1 MSLEDMDS
9 SQAGSPEI
17 QTSDFDVENKTFNES
32 PADFSSEN
40 NSETGFHMNEN
51 EKEMYEN
58 ILERLDIKRKE
69 KKQDVQENSVQDKL
83 KNKNS
88 DNSQQKTQLEKSLS
102 QDFSKIQKLVKSGLI
117 NSAQGQNL
125 KKEVLKKAFD
135 KLVQTEKIKRAL
147 SSGSNPKK
155 QGNSLNINNVLKSFS
170 QNNSNFFNSNGRKE
184 VLNYLKSGGVSLGG
198 GELNKISDLV
208 RLVEKA
214 AIDKYLQKAAHEK
227 VLRDSNESAKQKLT
241 ANAQKSGFSGNLTRS
256 FTREQIG
263 KMNGKEFAKYEPVIM
278 EQLRKGLIK

>member
-17 QTSDFDVENKTFNES
+17 QTSDSDVENKTFNES

-40 NSETGFHMNEN
+40 NSEIGFHMNEN

-58 ILERLDIKRKE
+58 ILEKLDIKRKE
-69 KKQDVQENSVQDKL
+69 KNQDVQENSTQDKL

-88 DNSQQKTQLEKSLS
+88 DNFQQKIQLEKSLS

-125 KKEVLKKAFD
+125 KKEVLKKVFD

-147 SSGSNPKK
+147 SSGSKPKQ
-155 QGNSLNINNVLKSFS
+155 QGTSLNINNILENFS
-170 QNNSNFFNSNGRKE
+170 QNNPNFFNSNGRKE

-214 AIDKYLQKAAHEK
+214 AIDRYLQKAAHEK

-241 ANAQKSGFSGNLTRS
+241 ANAQKSGFNGNLTRS